1 LGVGSGVQLLGVTS
15 PWGLVRGIHAADT
28 PHYPPARPT
37 TAVAF
42 SAHEGRRR
50 WPTFAADAR
59 MNLRKRISVIVPTTP
74 HSSIA
79 ADEVPLKV
87 GANSHFDAALI
98 LINGLV
104 AIGLHNGGPFGMA
117 RRL

>member
-1 LGVGSGVQLLGVTS
+1 MDAATELTGTYLQRPLRS
-15 PWGLVRGIHAADT
+15 PSTRPPMNRFAAT
-28 PHYPPARPT
+28 
-37 TAVAF
+37 
-42 SAHEGRRR
+42 HEGLRRS
-50 WPTFAADAR
+50 PTFAADAR

>member
-1 LGVGSGVQLLGVTS
+1 PPGMGSRRPLRS
-15 PWGLVRGIHAADT
+15 PST
-28 PHYPPARPT
+28 RPT
-37 TAVAF
+37 LMNRFAPT
-42 SAHEGRRR
+42 HEGLRRS
-50 WPTFAADAR
+50 PTFAADTR

-74 HSSIA
+74 HSSVA

>member
-1 LGVGSGVQLLGVTS
+1 MH
-15 PWGLVRGIHAADT
+15 RR
-28 PHYPPARPT
+28 PARPL
-37 TAVAF
+37 
-42 SAHEGRRR
+42 
-50 WPTFAADAR
+50 
-59 MNLRKRISVIVPTTP
+59 NLRNPCCANVLRPPPVGTT
-74 HSSIA
+74 H
-79 ADEVPLKV
+79 DEVPLKV

>member
-1 LGVGSGVQLLGVTS
+1 MN
-15 PWGLVRGIHAADT
+15 R
-28 PHYPPARPT
+28 
-37 TAVAF
+37 
-42 SAHEGRRR
+42 SALTHEGLRRS
-50 WPTFAADAR
+50 PTFATDAR
-59 MNLRKRISVIVPTTP
+59 MNLRTRISVIVPTPP
-74 HSSIA
+74 HSSMA

-104 AIGLHNGGPFGMA
+104 AIGLHNDGPFGMA

>member
-1 LGVGSGVQLLGVTS
+1 LLS
-15 PWGLVRGIHAADT
+15 AAT
-28 PHYPPARPT
+28 
-37 TAVAF
+37 
-42 SAHEGRRR
+42 HEGLRR

-117 RRL
+117 RSL

>member
-1 LGVGSGVQLLGVTS
+1 PSLHGRIHGVPREPHPPGQPRLLLSAATHG
-15 PWGLVRGIHAADT
+15 GL
-28 PHYPPARPT
+28 
-37 TAVAF
+37 
-42 SAHEGRRR
+42 RRS
-50 WPTFAADAR
+50 PTFAADAR

-74 HSSIA
+74 HSSMA

>member
-1 LGVGSGVQLLGVTS
+1 
-15 PWGLVRGIHAADT
+15 
-28 PHYPPARPT
+28 
-37 TAVAF
+37 
-42 SAHEGRRR
+42 
-50 WPTFAADAR
+50 
-59 MNLRKRISVIVPTTP
+59 M
-74 HSSIA
+74 
-79 ADEVPLKV
+79 